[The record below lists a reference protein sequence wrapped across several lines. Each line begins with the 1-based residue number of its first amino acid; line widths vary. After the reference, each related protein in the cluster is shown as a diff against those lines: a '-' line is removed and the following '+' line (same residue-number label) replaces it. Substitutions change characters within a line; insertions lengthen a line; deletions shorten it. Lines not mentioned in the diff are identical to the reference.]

1 MIEHLELGSVVRD
14 TYTILEKLGE
24 GAFSEVFL
32 VRHKFLGLQA
42 MKVFKAV
49 SIAPTY
55 DQFKEAFLLSKVAH
69 PNVVRVFEANK
80 IRTGEGDRC
89 YITMEYLGGG
99 TLQALLVNR
108 AQLPIEKAFEVQKQI
123 CAGLSTAHEQ
133 VPPIVHRDIKPQN
146 ILVVGECSTRPQIKI
161 ADFGLAKN
169 IDPRLRMVSAHG
181 TWLYMPP
188 EGFLNYETPASDV
201 YSAGLVFYEMLTG
214 RFPFSP
220 ITYENDQQ
228 FRLALAKSRAAAPGA
243 PSSSRKEISAE
254 VDSVCLR
261 ALQPEIRKRYQSAM
275 EFLTALEALDASP
288 EKAISEAHD
297 QKSRAAAQDKARKA
311 VEIGRQYAALNEAI
325 EMLEEAIREE
335 PSLQGQYGKTLSQWK
350 SGLVL

>member
-1 MIEHLELGSVVRD
+1 MIERLTLGSVIRE

-42 MKVFKAV
+42 MKVFKSV
-49 SIAPTY
+49 SISPTY

-80 IRTGEGDRC
+80 IRTAEGDRS
-89 YITMEYLGGG
+89 YITMEYLSGG
-99 TLQALLVNR
+99 TLQVLLAMR
-108 AQLPIEKAFEVQKQI
+108 PQLPIEAVLAIQRQI
-123 CAGLSTAHEQ
+123 CAGLSTAHGQ

-146 ILVVGECSTRPQIKI
+146 ILVVESALERQIKI

-188 EGFLNYETPASDV
+188 EGFLHYETPASDV

-214 RFPFSP
+214 RFPFTR
-220 ITYENDQQ
+220 IEYDNDQQ
-228 FRLALAKSRAAAPGA
+228 FRLALARSRAAVPSA
-243 PSSSRKEISAE
+243 PSSFRKEIPSTLDA
-254 VDSVCLR
+254 VCLQ
-261 ALQPEIRKRYQSAM
+261 ALQPELKRRFQSAM
-275 EFLTALEALDASP
+275 EFLSALESP
-288 EKAISEAHD
+288 EITFKKAEPRDEA
-297 QKSRAAAQDKARKA
+297 QKPRADAQDKARKA
-311 VEIGRQYAALNEAI
+311 VEIGKQYGALERAI
-325 EMLEEAIREE
+325 EMLEEAITEDPALRE
-335 PSLQGQYGKTLSQWK
+335 QYAKTLVQWK
-350 SGLVL
+350 SGVVL